1 LSDRPSTKALLPGS
15 GRQAAGRDRLL
26 FAVLYFAEGVPIGF
40 VWWALPAVLREQSM
54 DLGRITTLTAVLALP
69 WTLKF
74 LAGPL
79 VDRSVARGGRL
90 RSWILACQVVMGL
103 TLLPLAAG
111 STVPGFDLLLGLL
124 LAHACF
130 AAVQDVAIDA
140 LCIRTV
146 SVDHLGSINGWM
158 QFGMTAG
165 RATAAASVP
174 LLIKLFGWQPAVW
187 TIAALI
193 WAPMIIV
200 VSMVHENPVR
210 AGPATTDPAIS
221 PTAGHAAQRRSPFAG
236 IVAWMLVPAMGVAL
250 LAGSGFEAT
259 GALAGPLLVDLQFDA
274 GTRAL
279 FFGAVA
285 PAGLA
290 LGGLAAARSADRLG
304 LQRAVAFGVAAVAV
318 AVGALAWSLA
328 DNPLPVG
335 QWTHVAF
342 LGIVYLG
349 AGFLIS
355 ASYACFM
362 AVARGRWAA
371 TRFSLLMALT
381 NGCETG
387 SALAGGRL
395 AASLGYGAA
404 IVALAGLSL
413 LSLPFLRRV
422 DVSGVSADAEK
433 RND

>member
-1 LSDRPSTKALLPGS
+1 MSDRQPTQAPLPGS
-15 GRQAAGRDRLL
+15 GRQAGGRDRLL
-26 FAVLYFAEGVPIGF
+26 FTVLYFAEGVPIGF

-111 STVPGFDLLLGLL
+111 NTVPGFDLLLGLL

-174 LLIKLFGWQPAVW
+174 LLIHLFGWQPAVW
-187 TIAALI
+187 TIVALI
-193 WAPMIIV
+193 WVPMLV
-200 VSMVHENPVR
+200 VVTMVHETPVPT
-210 AGPATTDPAIS
+210 AATTTGPEMSPAKS
-221 PTAGHAAQRRSPFAG
+221 HAAQQRSPFTG
-236 IVAWMLVPAMGVAL
+236 ILAWMLVPAMGVAL

-274 GTRAL
+274 GARAL

-290 LGGLAAARSADRLG
+290 LGGLAAARLADRLG
-304 LQRAVAFGVAAVAV
+304 LQRAVAFGVLAVAI

-328 DNPLPVG
+328 DSPLPVG
-335 QWTHVAF
+335 RWTHVA
-342 LGIVYLG
+342 LMGTVYLG

-404 IVALAGLSL
+404 IAMLAGLSL
-413 LSLPFLRRV
+413 FSLFFLKKL
-422 DVSGVSADAEK
+422 DASGVRANAED
-433 RND
+433 RRD